1 MSLAIQ
7 VFFLSVLF
15 ASVILNRCVAI
26 LGKKCSLW
34 VKAGILN
41 GSGQM
46 DTFVMRNEKNKSAG
60 KTKAT
65 SVRNS
70 ELCSQLWRAN
80 LGQGPQSHPTAHS
93 LPLLNGTVENRG

>member
-15 ASVILNRCVAI
+15 ASVILKGCVAVM
-26 LGKKCSLW
+26 GKKCSLW

-46 DTFVMRNEKNKSAG
+46 DTFVMSMK
-60 KTKAT
+60 
-65 SVRNS
+65 
-70 ELCSQLWRAN
+70 ELVDRDRDREIAAQLPSWAK
-80 LGQGPQSHPTAHS
+80 
-93 LPLLNGTVENRG
+93 